1 MVAQSIALG
10 LQESGLELRAGGRT
24 PRVVAK
30 LFSVVSLFLLT
41 PVESTS
47 KR

>member
-1 MVAQSIALG
+1 MVAHSIALG

-30 LFSVVSLFLLT
+30 LFSVVSLLT